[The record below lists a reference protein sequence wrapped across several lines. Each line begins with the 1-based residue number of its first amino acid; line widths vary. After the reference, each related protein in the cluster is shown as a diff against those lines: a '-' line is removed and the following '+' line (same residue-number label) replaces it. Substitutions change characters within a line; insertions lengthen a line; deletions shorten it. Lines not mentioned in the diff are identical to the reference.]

1 MGTRISAV
9 INTLNEEKNLPYAL
23 RSVCTWVDEMVVVDM
38 HSTDRTVD
46 IARTFGAKVYLH
58 KPENFVEPA
67 RAFAISLA
75 AGDWIMILDAD
86 EIVTQ
91 PLSCKLC
98 DIAKANGDI
107 SGVKIPR
114 LNYLLGGPLYFT
126 GWGPHQDK
134 HIRFFKRGSVSAD
147 SAIHS
152 ALKPK
157 PGARILDLP
166 YQKDYAIVHFSYVNT
181 SDFIERLNRYTTI
194 EAMQASER
202 GEYASHLRA
211 LLKGGREFVFRYFQS
226 RGFRDGWRGFYLS
239 LFMAFYRFA
248 MCAKLEELHKMG
260 NTEAVESIYSN
271 EAEKLL
277 GGYKEENCGNQ
288 KGMKFT

>member
-38 HSTDRTVD
+38 HSSDRTVQ
-46 IARTFGAKVYLH
+46 IAERFGARVYLH
-58 KPENFVEPA
+58 EGPGFNYAPREFSVS
-67 RAFAISLA
+67 RAS
-75 AGDWIMILDAD
+75 GEWIFILDAD
-86 EIVTQ
+86 EVA
-91 PLSCKLC
+91 PVRL
-98 DIAKANGDI
+98 AKALKEIAERDD
-107 SGVKIPR
+107 VDVVLLPR
-114 LNYLLGGPLYFT
+114 RNYLLGKALSYT
-126 GWGPHQDK
+126 GWGPTQDWQ
-134 HIRFFKRGSVSAD
+134 IRFFRRGKVRATSIAHQDFV
-147 SAIHS
+147 
-152 ALKPK
+152 P
-157 PGARILDLP
+157 ILDAKIQKLP
-166 YQKDYAIVHFSYVNT
+166 FDGENAIVHFSYVNT